1 MLRPAEF
8 AIADQPQKL
17 GLATLINAE
26 SLARASTA
34 ASIVSRPSSSYSL
47 NGEGAELFNTRL
59 RDLRHQELHQH
70 VYGDSVIFN
79 LMSIRHKTFKH
90 NQWLTKYIFTLLIS
104 FNFRV
109 GGYGEAL

>member
-17 GLATLINAE
+17 GLATLINTG

-47 NGEGAELFNTRL
+47 NGEGAEFFNTPVTA
-59 RDLRHQELHQH
+59 DLYEQR
-70 VYGDSVIFN
+70 
-79 LMSIRHKTFKH
+79 MSAPSARKPEKPE
-90 NQWLTKYIFTLLIS
+90 S
-104 FNFRV
+104 RR
-109 GGYGEAL
+109 